1 MISLP
6 QLKALLK
13 QHNMQIRYINKDEI
27 IALLMDRQIIT
38 AEDILTPK
46 TVAKKSEAAKLDADL
61 SKYAHLKGIRT
72 NPKAF
77 EIYDKETNEVNVY
90 PSMYAVRRMIGISP
104 SRIKDGKTWKGRYVI
119 SSVVEK

>member
-119 SSVVEK
+119 SSLTT